1 MADRTPIE
9 WTDAT
14 WTPIRARRHNQPGGP
29 VTHVGWHCEKV
40 SAGCD
45 NCYAQGINLRLGTK
59 LPFKPGHLAPR
70 GEVEVFLDDRMLTAP
85 LRWRRPRRIFV
96 NSMTDTFGPFVTDAM
111 LDEIFAIMA
120 LCPQHTFQVLT
131 KRPERMREYVLG
143 LNCDGARR
151 FVIATAAE
159 QIANN
164 FPIWEG
170 NGYRLWDGYAGKA
183 WDVKVTSVLQG
194 PQWPL
199 PNVWLGTSIEDQ
211 PTADARIP
219 HLLATPAAIRF
230 ASAEPLLGR
239 LDLTEVGTI
248 DSVRSAFPD
257 LVQRLDLHMR
267 PHTINGMQI
276 EAVGSRFQATTYY
289 QTPDHMGG
297 FEVGS
302 RYYPRL
308 DWVIVGGES
317 GPGARPMHPDMV
329 RSVRDQC
336 IAAGVAFFFKQW
348 GEWGHALH
356 MPGVEAVSAATAKTG
371 HWAHPHRYRIHGGP
385 ENGQCFESLPEDHLM
400 LRVGKKA
407 AGRLLDGR
415 EWNEVPHA

>member
-1 MADRTPIE
+1 MGDRTPIE

-14 WTPIRARRHNQPGGP
+14 WTPIRARRRDHAGGP

-70 GEVEVFLDDRMLTAP
+70 GEVEALLDERMLTAP

-96 NSMTDTFGPFVTDAM
+96 NSMTDTFGPFVTDDM
-111 LDEIFAIMA
+111 LDRMFAVMA

-131 KRPERMREYVLG
+131 KRPARMREYMS
-143 LNCDGARR
+143 RR
-151 FVIATAAE
+151 DDRERHPAMRYAALLAMTC
-159 QIANN
+159 QWNTPALDL
-164 FPIWEG
+164 
-170 NGYRLWDGYAGKA
+170 RL
-183 WDVKVTSVLQG
+183 
-194 PQWPL
+194 WPL

-239 LDLTEVGTI
+239 LDLTRVGTI

-257 LVQRLDLHMR
+257 LVQRLARHMH
-267 PHTINGMQI
+267 PHTVNGVQI

-317 GPGARPMHPDMV
+317 GPGARPMHQDWA

-336 IAAGVAFFFKQW
+336 VAAGVAFHFKQW
-348 GEWGHALH
+348 GEWELSLDRDLNDPDWRCDYSNNYVDRGKSRWLNLA
-356 MPGVEAVSAATAKTG
+356 GG
-371 HWAHPHRYRIHGGP
+371 CGFHGDRF
-385 ENGQCFESLPEDHLM
+385 CVM
-400 LRVGKKA
+400 RRVGKKA

-415 EWNEVPHA
+415 EWNEVPHD